1 MNKVKNKFLKVLL
14 SVGLA
19 ISFCFMAQARKEVDL
34 SKDRNAIFHFDYIYK
49 NKDMEDQLNGK
60 FIEDT
65 TKYDQFGF
73 KQQNKTSAKDAVHF
87 YVVMKKLFA
96 KYKISG
102 DSLKEMFR
110 MFNPLR
116 KEVKLS
122 GSILTKVQDS
132 EFEKFKKLVTNLE
145 KDLKNIK
152 ITEQDVTNAKKDLKK
167 ITENEIKSFNDEYI
181 EKYEKL
187 DLSKDKTLIKI
198 AKDILKRSLKNYKRA
213 YKTAYIELPKNLTK
227 EMVKD
232 VSPETIAKHSKEKIK
247 NILKNK
253 KELKK
258 IGKEEVERIKRYE
271 KVQIPNLKAH
281 IKQFDE
287 VKFEDVK
294 DLTKDLKLFK
304 KPKK

>member
-19 ISFCFMAQARKEVDL
+19 ISFSFMAQARKEVDL

-73 KQQNKTSAKDAVHF
+73 IPQNKTNAKDAVHF

-122 GSILTKVQDS
+122 GSILTKVQNS
-132 EFEKFKKLVTNLE
+132 EVEKFKKLLKNLE

-167 ITENEIKSFNDEYI
+167 ITENEINRFNDEYI
-181 EKYEKL
+181 KKYEKL

-198 AKDILKRSLKNYKRA
+198 AKDRLNKDLKTYKKS
-213 YKTAYIELPKNLTK
+213 YKTVNIELPKNLTK

-232 VSPETIAKHSKEKIK
+232 LNQKTITKQTKKIK
-247 NILKNK
+247 DALKNK

-281 IKQFDE
+281 IKLFDE